1 MALSK
6 CIEAEKADSFYS
18 VSDPCPTHAPRFRR
32 RHWRLFPTLWS
43 VWPGLLSPAEALVCL
58 PPRPASSFS
67 PHTAPSRCL
76 IHIAKVTCSHTRK
89 GCCLCMRL
97 DCSTAQEPL
106 TGRLGPLRHHLVGR
120 THPACHVRLGAA
132 LLRPSAVLPSHS
144 ESMPV
149 STCPPGLY
157 PLPSHPVS
165 SHLPRLQQ
173 LQPQCPPCAVR
184 TSRVFTHMLPS
195 WNSQPGTLSRIL
207 RSLLPTSFTVSA
219 PAGLPARRPEAS
231 APVFHS
237 CILVNNFFKGFII
250 I

>member
-1 MALSK
+1 M
-6 CIEAEKADSFYS
+6 
-18 VSDPCPTHAPRFRR
+18 
-32 RHWRLFPTLWS
+32 
-43 VWPGLLSPAEALVCL
+43 CL

-144 ESMPV
+144 ESTPV
-149 STCPPGLY
+149 STCPPGLH

-173 LQPQCPPCAVR
+173 LQPQCPPCVVR
-184 TSRVFTHMLPS
+184 TSRVFTHVLPS
-195 WNSQPGTLSRIL
+195 WNSAWNPLPDPPELAADLVHGL
-207 RSLLPTSFTVSA
+207 RSSWFT
-219 PAGLPARRPEAS
+219 GQAS
-231 APVFHS
+231 QGICSSIPFLHP
-237 CILVNNFFKGFII
+237 G
-250 I
+250 